1 MKTMNNNSTT
11 ASRIVFLIAIISLAL
26 GCELPYDLGN
36 NPHDP
41 LSPDYSPAPPKNT
54 LAYLLGPKTVQLGW
68 VDASLGETGFQ
79 VSRSLDVD
87 VNFVPIA
94 TLPAN
99 TESYVDADT
108 TLVSGQR
115 YYYRIRGITP
125 TKVGAYS
132 FVAFVTLP

>member
-1 MKTMNNNSTT
+1 MKTMNTISV
-11 ASRIVFLIAIISLAL
+11 ALSLFVFLIAILVLAP

-41 LSPDYSPAPPKNT
+41 LSPDYSPAPPKYT
-54 LAYLLGPKTVQLGW
+54 IAYLLGPKTVQLGW

-87 VNFVPIA
+87 LNFVPIA

-99 TESYVDADT
+99 TESYVDSDT
-108 TLVSGQR
+108 TLVSGVR
-115 YYYRIRGITP
+115 YYYRIRGVTP

-132 FVAFVTLP
+132 FVVFVTLP